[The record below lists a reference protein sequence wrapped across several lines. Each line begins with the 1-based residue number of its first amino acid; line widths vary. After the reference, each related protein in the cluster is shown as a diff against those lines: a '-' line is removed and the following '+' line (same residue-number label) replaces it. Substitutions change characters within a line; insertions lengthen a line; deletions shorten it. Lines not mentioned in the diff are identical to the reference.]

1 MAARWRAWGRYLGTA
16 IIGAAITFVAFGTS
30 RPVPMLD
37 WFDLG
42 VHEVAHL
49 LAMPLPD
56 MAMFMAGS
64 VAQVAFPVAMA
75 IYFYAARGDRAAA
88 GFCMAWAGTSAWDVS
103 VYIADAPAQALPL
116 LGGGTHDWAAI
127 LGPEGFNAMARSG
140 VVASSVKWA
149 GLGLAIVGVLVSL
162 WPALRYAVGPRLR
175 WARRPSLQIVVPA
188 LSDPAGDPWRAGP
201 ILPTGEPEGGSVP
214 TLNLRRNW

>member
-16 IIGAAITFVAFGTS
+16 IVGASITYVAFGAS

-75 IYFYAARGDRAAA
+75 VYFNAARGDRAAA

-103 VYIADAPAQALPL
+103 VYIADAPVQALPL
-116 LGGGTHDWAAI
+116 VGGGTHDWATL
-127 LGPEGFNAMARSG
+127 LGPEGFDAMARSG
-140 VVASSVKWA
+140 TVSSSVKWA
-149 GLGLAIVGVLVSL
+149 GLGLAVAGVLVSL
-162 WPALRYAVGPRLR
+162 WPALRYAAGPRLR
-175 WARRPSLQIVVPA
+175 WARRPSLQPA
-188 LSDPAGDPWRAGP
+188 TPTLSDPAGDPWLAGA
-201 ILPTGEPEGGSVP
+201 ILPTGELVDGSVP
-214 TLNLRRNW
+214 VLNRRRSR